1 MKRNFITINMGLSML
16 SSYIAVKAMKAIT
29 GDER

>member
-1 MKRNFITINMGLSML
+1 ML

-29 GDER
+29 GDERLNDFFQTFMS